1 MTVKYCLAI
10 VCVALSACTTTI
22 RTTPT
27 ETFEP
32 DAGLLQIDTRG
43 LAWWQLRFKLDWPAD
58 EAPDFSGHLLVAEQI
73 VLPILLEHEER
84 FRLWRFHRR
93 AGRDNS
99 GNQFSLIFLSDPDT
113 AARIDAGIRENPL
126 ASWLKDRS
134 YITRISLDQRGAGE
148 LAELEETS
156 DKEWPEE
163 IQRSWPWFIMGASQ
177 AWMMQVQEISREK
190 GLPGTTAYP
199 GLLDHYRDVA
209 SSMNNQWRNYGQHAY
224 FHHISA
230 LYGYQ
235 PLRIRST
242 ELKTF

>member
-1 MTVKYCLAI
+1 M
-10 VCVALSACTTTI
+10 
-22 RTTPT
+22 
-27 ETFEP
+27 
-32 DAGLLQIDTRG
+32 
-43 LAWWQLRFKLDWPAD
+43 
-58 EAPDFSGHLLVAEQI
+58 
-73 VLPILLEHEER
+73 LPILLEHEER

-190 GLPGTTAYP
+190 GLPGTTGYP
-199 GLLDHYRDVA
+199 GLLDHYREVA